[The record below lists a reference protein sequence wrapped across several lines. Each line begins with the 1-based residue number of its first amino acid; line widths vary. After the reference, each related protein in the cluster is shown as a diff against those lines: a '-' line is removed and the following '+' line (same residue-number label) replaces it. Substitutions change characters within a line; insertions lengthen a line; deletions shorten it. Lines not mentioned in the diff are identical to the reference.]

1 MDQSNHSE
9 QRKRTLNRLQAGA
22 SYFGCGG
29 YLASLERLQRLQIY
43 NTLGFER
50 LERKNRDIMELYAE
64 SGENWPQTFYMMLLR
79 TMGGVDNK
87 EAFLELA
94 RAVPY
99 AAVLREKQSPQNIE
113 AMLIGASGLLELY
126 PHDEYILNLK
136 RNFEYLSAKYSIVP
150 MEAQAWRLKKIY
162 PNNHPILR
170 LSQITTF
177 LTHTTDIMD
186 RMLMCSSAED
196 VHRLFSSETQ
206 PYWLTHYTPA
216 SESRTVAKRIGQTK
230 SDLLAINLVV
240 QIMFAYSAYVGS
252 EKLRSRALSLLEDLP
267 AEQNSIIAQW
277 NSYGPLAR
285 TAFDSQALLQLAF
298 EYCRERRCEE
308 CIVGR
313 RILRRVKDME
323 GEG

>member
-64 SGENWPQTFYMMLLR
+64 SGENWPQTFYMMSLR

-136 RNFEYLSAKYSIVP
+136 RNFE
-150 MEAQAWRLKKIY
+150 
-162 PNNHPILR
+162 
-170 LSQITTF
+170 
-177 LTHTTDIMD
+177 
-186 RMLMCSSAED
+186 
-196 VHRLFSSETQ
+196 
-206 PYWLTHYTPA
+206 
-216 SESRTVAKRIGQTK
+216 
-230 SDLLAINLVV
+230 
-240 QIMFAYSAYVGS
+240 
-252 EKLRSRALSLLEDLP
+252 
-267 AEQNSIIAQW
+267 
-277 NSYGPLAR
+277 
-285 TAFDSQALLQLAF
+285 
-298 EYCRERRCEE
+298 
-308 CIVGR
+308 
-313 RILRRVKDME
+313 
-323 GEG
+323 